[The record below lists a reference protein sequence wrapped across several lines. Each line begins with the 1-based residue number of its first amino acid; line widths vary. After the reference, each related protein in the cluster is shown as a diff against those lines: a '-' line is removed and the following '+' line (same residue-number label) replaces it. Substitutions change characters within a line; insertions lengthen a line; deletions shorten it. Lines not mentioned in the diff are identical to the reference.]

1 MDTEELFGTAT
12 PLVGMVHLPALPGAP
27 DYGRSRADIRERAV
41 ADARALEEG
50 GADALIV
57 ENYGDTPFYA
67 DEVPAHV
74 VADMTALVQS
84 VVAAVDVPVGVN
96 VLRNDAGAALSVAA
110 AAGGR
115 FVRVNVHTGARV
127 TDQGVIEG
135 AAAETIRLRERIDA
149 DAAVLADVAVK
160 HSAPLGERSLA
171 QQVADA
177 VERGHADGLVVSGP
191 GTGEPTDESALAAVV
206 EARDAV
212 DPSVPVF
219 VGSGVTAETAPDLL
233 AVADGAI
240 VGTALK
246 IDGVATN
253 SVDRSRVE
261 RVVDAVR

>member
-27 DYGRSRADIRERAV
+27 DDGGSRADIRERAV
-41 ADARALEEG
+41 ADARALERG

-57 ENYGDTPFYA
+57 ENYGDTPFYT

-74 VADMTALVQS
+74 VADVTAATQS
-84 VVAAVDVPVGVN
+84 VTRAVDLPVGVN
-96 VLRNDAGAALSVAA
+96 VLRNDATAALSVAA
-110 AAGGR
+110 ATGSR

-135 AAAETIRLRERIDA
+135 AAAETMRLRERIDA

-160 HSAPLGERSLA
+160 HSAPLGEQSLA
-171 QQVADA
+171 QQVADT

-191 GTGEPTDESALAAVV
+191 GTGEATDESTLAAVV

-233 AVADGAI
+233 ALADGAV

-246 IDGVATN
+246 TDGVTTN
-253 SVDRSRVE
+253 PVDEHRVE
-261 RVVDAVR
+261 RVAAAFG